1 MTLTDTRPG
10 DPAFT
15 WTAEET
21 GSTLVVR
28 FKGELDLAV
37 VDECA
42 AGLEE
47 PLEGPEQSIVLD
59 LGDLTFADS
68 TGLRFLIDTKR
79 RAEAR
84 GKALLLSN
92 VSDPMLKLFD
102 VTGLTAWFDYADGS
116 KPTQWFCPV
125 CDRPMHHAGVRCAHC
140 GAVLRGSSDGDGR
153 GG

>member
-1 MTLTDTRPG
+1 MTLTDVRSGEPG
-10 DPAFT
+10 FS
-15 WTAEET
+15 WIAEET
-21 GSTLVVR
+21 GPMLVVR

-47 PLEGPEQSIVLD
+47 PLDGPEESIMLD

-79 RAEAR
+79 RAESR
-84 GKALLLSN
+84 GKRLLLSR

-102 VTGLTAWFDYADGS
+102 VTGLTSWFDYADGS
-116 KPTQWFCPV
+116 RPEQTLCPV
-125 CDRPMHHAGVRCAHC
+125 CDRAMHHDGSRCPHC
-140 GAVLRGSSDGDGR
+140 GAVLRAPHNGDGR
-153 GG
+153 R